1 MALNHP
7 PPDTRIKSAPLHR
20 GRVVKS
26 VLMQTSDETRYA
38 KMLDVTSANT
48 KVFCNRHGLEHR
60 IFRGLKR
67 GRWNWHST
75 FNRLYMFEELIT
87 EGHDGWAI
95 YLDADAFIVDLDFPI
110 KEYLESKDTS
120 AGIVIHSGATPAYW
134 DINSGVMFLNL
145 RNPIARAIVKDW
157 IRRHEEIV
165 EETQYISPQ
174 RPPYFGDQRL
184 IQHALRDNQAWF
196 DALHVESQDLMNSM
210 HASFIR
216 HHIRAITPDFDRRLA
231 ALQLEVNEVMKRF
244 RCDP

>member
-1 MALNHP
+1 
-7 PPDTRIKSAPLHR
+7 
-20 GRVVKS
+20 
-26 VLMQTSDETRYA
+26 MQTSDETRYA

-48 KVFCNRHGLEHR
+48 KAFCNRHSLEHR

-87 EGHDGWAI
+87 EGYDSWAI
-95 YLDADAFIVDLDFPI
+95 YLDADAFIVNLDFAI

-120 AGIVIHSGATPAYW
+120 AGIVVHSGATPAYW

-174 RPPYFGDQRL
+174 RPPDFGDQRL

-196 DALHVESQDLMNSM
+196 DALHVESQDLMNST

-216 HHIRAITPDFDRRLA
+216 HHIRAITSDFDRRLA
-231 ALQLEVNEVMKRF
+231 AVQREVNEVMKRF